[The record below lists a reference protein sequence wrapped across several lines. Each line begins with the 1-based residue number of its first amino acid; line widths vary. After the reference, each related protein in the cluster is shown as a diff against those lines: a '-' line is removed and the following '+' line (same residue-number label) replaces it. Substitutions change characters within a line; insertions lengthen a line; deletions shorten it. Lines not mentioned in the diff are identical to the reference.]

1 MRTISEYISLAEA
14 AVSRNDRRDHPLT
27 GLYAPIAYGLS
38 GGGKR
43 LRPLLLLMSA
53 ESYGE
58 NVEECFAPAAG
69 IEMFHNFT
77 LLHDDVMDNSDMR
90 RGRPSVYAK
99 WGINTAILSGDTML
113 TLATQLIAD
122 VEDLYLRRVLDE
134 FNNMAILVYEGQ
146 QEDMEFEARDEVSM
160 SEYISMVEK
169 KTGALLGASAAIG
182 SIIGGAT
189 EKDVRALYNF
199 GLQLGVAFQ
208 IQDDLLD
215 VFGNEATFG
224 KPIGGDINNNKKT
237 YLSISVLEQ
246 NDEISR
252 RFRESMEMT
261 PGKEKIAKVTEIY
274 RESGILQ
281 RCREEIEG
289 YCIRA
294 LESLHSTALP
304 PDAMR
309 NFEILVEDLLK
320 RNK

>member
-1 MRTISEYISLAEA
+1 MRPISEYISLAEE
-14 AVSRNDRRDHPLT
+14 AVRRNDRREHPLT

-43 LRPLLLLMSA
+43 LRPLLLLMLA
-53 ESYGE
+53 ESYGK

-113 TLATQLIAD
+113 TLATQLISD
-122 VEDLYLRRVLDE
+122 VEDIYLRRVLDE

-146 QEDMEFEARDEVSM
+146 QEDMEFEARSEVGM

-169 KTGALLGASAAIG
+169 KTGALLGAAAAIG
-182 SIIGGAT
+182 ATIGGAT
-189 EKDVRALYNF
+189 EKDIRALYNF

-215 VFGNEATFG
+215 VFGDETTFG

-246 NDEISR
+246 NDELSR
-252 RFRESMEMT
+252 RFREGMEMT
-261 PGKEKIAKVTEIY
+261 PGKEKIATVTEIY
-274 RESGILQ
+274 RESGISQ
-281 RCREEIEG
+281 RCSEEING
-289 YCIRA
+289 YCRRA
-294 LESLHSTALP
+294 LESLHSTALSP
-304 PDAMR
+304 EAMR